1 MEKEIVTIVIKDGV
15 GYDISDTALIKDYR
29 KEKYILDVDK
39 LLDWRYFLM
48 TSNTTDENEISAI
61 KLEIMAT
68 DYLLNLKQNK

>member
-1 MEKEIVTIVIKDGV
+1 MEKEIVIFENGI

-29 KEKYILDVDK
+29 KEKYIPDVDK

-48 TSNTTDENEISAI
+48 TSNTTNKAEKLTIKKEII
-61 KLEIMAT
+61 AT